1 MNIETLS
8 WFPQLVGGDEA
19 RFFREHWRKRTLFT
33 PGAVPELRGWYDVA
47 RFIEDYGRVGYH
59 DATLLIGLD
68 EQHRRVMLR
77 PNQNVVG
84 EALGQGMSVVLQ
96 ALQLPEQAIDATP
109 QWRFFLNLY
118 DALCAYLL
126 PGFPS
131 RAPAGGPVAALD
143 IFCTT
148 AETSIGGHYDTGD
161 VFYFVLDGE
170 KEWTVELVPDPA
182 EGHRLT
188 ATGTNYTLDRSA
200 LKEHINI
207 TVTPGDCL
215 YVPPYTYHRV
225 QSHGRS
231 LAVSCGLPTYTEVTL
246 LRTALS
252 RIQQERMIFEPLP
265 SYPRTEGDLFERAER
280 EVKQRAGAVLDLLA
294 TR

>member
-33 PGAVPELRGWYDVA
+33 PGAVPEFRGWYDVA
-47 RFIEDYGRVGYH
+47 RFIDDYGRVGYH

-170 KEWTVELVPDPA
+170 KEWTVELVP
-182 EGHRLT
+182 
-188 ATGTNYTLDRSA
+188 
-200 LKEHINI
+200 
-207 TVTPGDCL
+207 
-215 YVPPYTYHRV
+215 
-225 QSHGRS
+225 
-231 LAVSCGLPTYTEVTL
+231 
-246 LRTALS
+246 
-252 RIQQERMIFEPLP
+252 
-265 SYPRTEGDLFERAER
+265 
-280 EVKQRAGAVLDLLA
+280 
-294 TR
+294 